1 MVVLYNFRFGFY
13 KYFENIKHRNKNIN
27 VQTVTEYV
35 GFNSRADLEA
45 MEVISLI

>member
-1 MVVLYNFRFGFY
+1 M
-13 KYFENIKHRNKNIN
+13 KHKNKNNN